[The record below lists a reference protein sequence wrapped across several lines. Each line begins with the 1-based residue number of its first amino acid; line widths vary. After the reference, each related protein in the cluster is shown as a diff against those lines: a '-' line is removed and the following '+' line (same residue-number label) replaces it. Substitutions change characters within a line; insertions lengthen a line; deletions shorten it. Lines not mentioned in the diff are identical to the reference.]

1 MGMSYKLLLAI
12 LGVLVLVGAGF
23 AVILVS
29 PSQSNEK
36 TTEQPK
42 VIRMGN
48 LPVTH
53 GLPLYVALEKG
64 YFKEAGLNVEVIQF
78 EAPNQIIDALLQ
90 NTIDMGPPSVALGI
104 TGVANM
110 KNPGKLKIYAVSGG
124 TKDNP
129 NENILAPADSTIK
142 SIKDLKGKKLG
153 ILGGTIQWRTITREL
168 LAQHELMMNKD
179 VTIVELAP
187 AMQVPALAAKQIDAL
202 LALEPMSTVAREKGA
217 GKIVITAPVE
227 KVITD
232 PFYGGAG
239 VITTR
244 FAAEYPKTAKKAI
257 AVIERA
263 MREINKNPDGH
274 KRYLKGYTPLPEE
287 IIPKVPIVDFKSC
300 KDLTTQDLEA
310 IQKFYDIFTKHKVV
324 EGTIDITTFLS
335 CEKRPKKDR
344 KNFAG

>member
-1 MGMSYKLLLAI
+1 MEMSYKLLLAI
-12 LGVLVLVGAGF
+12 LGVLVLVGAGL

-29 PSQSNEK
+29 PSQSKEK

-64 YFKEAGLNVEVIQF
+64 YFKEAGLNVEVIRF
-78 EAPNQIIDALLQ
+78 DAPNQIIDALLQ
-90 NTIDMGPPSVALGI
+90 DKIDMGPPSLALGI
-104 TGVANM
+104 TGIVNT
-110 KNPGKLKIYAVSGG
+110 KNPGKLQIYAVSGG
-124 TKDNP
+124 TKTNP
-129 NENILAPADSTIK
+129 NENILTPFDSNIK
-142 SIKDLKGKKLG
+142 SIAGLKGKRLG

-168 LAQHELMMNKD
+168 LAQEGLEMDKD
-179 VTIVELAP
+179 VIIVELAP
-187 AMQVPALAAKQIDAL
+187 ALQVQALASKQIDAL
-202 LALEPMSTVAREKGA
+202 LALEPMSTVAKEKGA

-227 KVITD
+227 KAIAD

-244 FAAEYPKTAKKAI
+244 FATEYPKTAKKAI
-257 AVIERA
+257 AAMERA
-263 MREINKNPDGH
+263 MREINENPDDH
-274 KRYLKGYTPLPEE
+274 KQYLKGYTPLPEE

-300 KDLTTQDLEA
+300 KDLTTKDLEA

-335 CEKRPKKDR
+335 CEKRQ
-344 KNFAG
+344 